1 MQQSRTLTVVMTTP
15 LLPTPNRP
23 GIGTNYSLIFA
34 HSKIV
39 GVCIAFFQYII
50 FSQVMSR
57 QVLIFYEVF

>member
-39 GVCIAFFQYII
+39 GVCIAFFNISY
-50 FSQVMSR
+50 SQKACQGKS
-57 QVLIFYEVF
+57 